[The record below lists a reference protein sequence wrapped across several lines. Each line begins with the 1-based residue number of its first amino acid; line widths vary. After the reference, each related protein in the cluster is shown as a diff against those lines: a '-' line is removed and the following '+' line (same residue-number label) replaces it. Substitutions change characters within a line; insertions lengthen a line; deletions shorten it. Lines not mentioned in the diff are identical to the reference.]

1 MAPRRKIAAM
11 ACRIVKC
18 VIHPD
23 CGDNVGDGSHT
34 RHGRIPDLERKDR
47 RRRSTVYEHAKW
59 VRVGKG
65 TSPRRRWGSRNIPRA
80 LGRQPDVGGM
90 VKCSAVEMS
99 KPQSTKRL
107 RLALDGRGG

>member
-1 MAPRRKIAAM
+1 MDRILVMVEFQTWKGKIDEGDLLCM
-11 ACRIVKC
+11 CMLSGSGLVK
-18 VIHPD
+18 H
-23 CGDNVGDGSHT
+23 
-34 RHGRIPDLERKDR
+34 
-47 RRRSTVYEHAKW
+47 W
-59 VRVGKG
+59 KG

-107 RLALDGRGG
+107 RLALDGRSG